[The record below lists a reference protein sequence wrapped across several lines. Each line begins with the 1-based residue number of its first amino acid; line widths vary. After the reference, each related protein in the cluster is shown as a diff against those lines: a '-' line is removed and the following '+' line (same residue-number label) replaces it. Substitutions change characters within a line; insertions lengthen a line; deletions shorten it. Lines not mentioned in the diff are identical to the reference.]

1 MKDRELLY
9 IKTIAEE
16 KNITRTAQK
25 LHVSQPSL
33 TQCVQRIEKELNCP
47 LFYRQKSGLV
57 LTDAGRLYYDAACKI
72 LDIWNDFSKEIE
84 NMQQTTTGSLSIG
97 ASWYNTLLILTNF
110 LPSYT
115 RQYPQVEVRLSE
127 KNSNELERLLS
138 VGDLDLILTHQYP
151 PELSTK
157 REFESKRLH
166 YVPLLRESFC
176 AVISR
181 QYAPSGGSSAGEAGF
196 PLLDM
201 QRLADIPYVQF
212 NDNQRIRHI
221 TDFVLAQAGLNPAVA
236 VSTYS
241 FPSVFQLVSSGMG
254 FTFLPEQYVRRF
266 VPDLSGV
273 QIYAIPDCY
282 PAYWTSCVCYYQ
294 SDYMPVTVERFLE
307 LMKNAHFPYA

>member
-97 ASWYNTLLILTNF
+97 ASWYNTLLILTGF
-110 LPSYT
+110 LPSYKQ
-115 RQYPQVEVRLSE
+115 RYPQVEVRLAE
-127 KNSNELERLLS
+127 KNSDELERMLS

-166 YVPLLRESFC
+166 YLSLLRESFC
-176 AVISR
+176 AVLPR
-181 QYAPSGGSSAGEAGF
+181 QYALPGETAQQDGDF
-196 PLLDM
+196 PVLEM
-201 QRLADIPYVQF
+201 RRLAGIPYVQF

-236 VSTYS
+236 VSTYG

-273 QIYAIPDCY
+273 QVYAIPGCY

-307 LMKNAHFPYA
+307 LVKNAHFPYA